1 LQEVAQ
7 PGAPA
12 IERHG
17 RVALSKKQILNLC
30 FGLFGVQIVWG
41 LQNANTS
48 RIFQT
53 LGARVD
59 DLPIL
64 WIAGPIAGLMVQP
77 IIGEWS
83 DRTSGRWGRRRP
95 FMTVGAIMTAAAL
108 LAMAN
113 ANSVWA
119 AACALWF
126 LTFSINIVMEPFRA
140 LMGDVAADDDRD
152 RGFSMQVLFIGA
164 GAVLA
169 SVLPWVLVHW
179 FGIAPNGA
187 QGQMSPAVR
196 TSFAIGAAG
205 LLFTVMWTVVTTR
218 ERALTQGEWLLT
230 DDSRMIDRDRRSQ
243 ILKWGAGWAA
253 LGVFIAV
260 ANAVLAQRREG
271 YLLAAFVGIFAGLHL
286 LAARSFT
293 NARNPLVAIATEVIR
308 MPRAMRRLAVVEF
321 FTWFALFALWV
332 YAIPAV
338 AHRYYGDPAPGSVAY
353 EGAANWVGILFAGYN
368 AAAAL
373 MALVLPGLVG
383 RLGRRRTHALC
394 LAAGAGGLASLVIAP
409 AAGWLWISVIA
420 IGCGWASIL
429 AIPYAIV
436 AAVVPPRR
444 MGVYMGIHNVFLV
457 VPQLAAAA
465 LLGPLVRTVLHG
477 NVVGV
482 IIVAGGTMLV
492 AAAFALTIPTID

>member
-1 LQEVAQ
+1 
-7 PGAPA
+7 
-12 IERHG
+12 
-17 RVALSKKQILNLC
+17 
-30 FGLFGVQIVWG
+30 
-41 LQNANTS
+41 
-48 RIFQT
+48 
-53 LGARVD
+53 
-59 DLPIL
+59 
-64 WIAGPIAGLMVQP
+64 
-77 IIGEWS
+77 
-83 DRTSGRWGRRRP
+83 
-95 FMTVGAIMTAAAL
+95 MTAAAL

-113 ANSVWA
+113 ADSVWA
-119 AACALWF
+119 AALALWL

-152 RGFSMQVLFIGA
+152 RGFAMQVLFIGA

-196 TSFAIGAAG
+196 ASFAIGAAG

-218 ERALTQGEWLLT
+218 ERPFAQGELLVAA
-230 DDSRMIDRDRRSQ
+230 SRMIDRERRSQ

-260 ANAVLAQRREG
+260 ANAVFAQRREG
-271 YLLAAFVGIFAGLHL
+271 YLLAAFIGIFAGLHL

-293 NARNPLVAIATEVIR
+293 HARNPLVAIATEVIG

-373 MALVLPGLVG
+373 MALILPDLVA

-394 LAAGAGGLASLVIAP
+394 LAASAGGLASLVIVP
-409 AAGWLWISVIA
+409 TIGWLWISVIA

-457 VPQLAAAA
+457 VPQLAAAT
-465 LLGPLVRTVLHG
+465 LLGPLVVRFCMATSSARSASREGQCWSRPPLR
-477 NVVGV
+477 
-482 IIVAGGTMLV
+482 
-492 AAAFALTIPTID
+492 